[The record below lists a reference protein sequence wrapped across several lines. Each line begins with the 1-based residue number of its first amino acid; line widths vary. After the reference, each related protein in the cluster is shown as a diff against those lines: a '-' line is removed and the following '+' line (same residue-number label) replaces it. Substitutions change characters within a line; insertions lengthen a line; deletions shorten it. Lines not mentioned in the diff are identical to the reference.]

1 MDGEWVDDDE
11 EMIDD
16 FVILEPPNFDKYNNT
31 ESLQKEKDKKNQGDS
46 MCLIGKPGKH
56 GEVVTL

>member
-31 ESLQKEKDKKNQGDS
+31 ESLQKEKDKKVLVRLANRQFLPIVDLGQ
-46 MCLIGKPGKH
+46 
-56 GEVVTL
+56 EF